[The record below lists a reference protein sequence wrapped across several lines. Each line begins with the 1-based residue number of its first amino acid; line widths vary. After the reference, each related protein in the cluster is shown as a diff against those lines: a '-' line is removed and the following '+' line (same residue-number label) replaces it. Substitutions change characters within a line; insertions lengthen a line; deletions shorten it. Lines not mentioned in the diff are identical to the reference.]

1 MFQSTPRFS
10 PCSLWEQRHISDCIT
25 STGGEGGR
33 SSSTPSH
40 SVCLPNNVQRA
51 KLTTCTAFCVTRI
64 IATSLRMAWAVSPG
78 NTSLASAAQ
87 IFVYAGIVILIVTN
101 LFFAQRFVRA
111 QHPRVG
117 WKKTFSLPIGIW
129 ALVCCIAVF
138 LLIVSVIVQTYLR
151 DPFSQQSAQEIQ
163 LFSNIIF
170 TITALLPIP
179 IVGISA
185 IAKSYPTLKPKPIDN
200 FGKGSLNRK
209 MVIIFSSATILSIGA
224 IYRASITYVNP
235 VPLDAPVPWYF
246 SRASFYIFNFSLDF
260 LLITLWLIV
269 RIDAQFI
276 IPDGANGPMT
286 YGNGFHFAARS
297 TSGRR
302 SPIDRASTIP
312 TPSLTRAGSWG
323 TLRNY
328 MTTTG
333 DEPRLK
339 TPVSR
344 LKTPISRPEM
354 IYKTPESG
362 TTYRPQHQT
371 PISADRYFRTCSR
384 GTSFWNSSVT
394 AASLSNTVAG
404 RTDSAYE
411 ASSDNHQT
419 EDIRKFPIAINSIDL
434 RRATAAAL
442 RAAAAEQEAAIY
454 ARTAQ
459 WSDLNSANRF
469 DVRSLSCYSVRS
481 DLRPGSTTTAAF
493 SPRL

>member
-1 MFQSTPRFS
+1 ME
-10 PCSLWEQRHISDCIT
+10 SLTFMTD
-25 STGGEGGR
+25 
-33 SSSTPSH
+33 
-40 SVCLPNNVQRA
+40 
-51 KLTTCTAFCVTRI
+51 KLYSTAFCITRI
-64 IATSLRMAWAVSPG
+64 IATSLRMGWAVNPS
-78 NTSLASAAQ
+78 NISLASAAQ
-87 IFVYAGIVILIVTN
+87 IFVYAGVVILILTN

-111 QHPRVG
+111 QHPRFG
-117 WKKTFSLPIGIW
+117 WRKSFSLSIGIW
-129 ALVCCIAVF
+129 ALICCIAVF
-138 LLIVSVIVQTYLR
+138 LLIVSVIVTASLQ
-151 DPFSQQSAQEIQ
+151 DAFSQQAAQELQ
-163 LFSNIIF
+163 LFTNIVF

-185 IAKSYPTLKPKPIDN
+185 IAKSHPTLKPKPVDN

-209 MVIIFSSATILSIGA
+209 MVIIFSTATMLSIGA
-224 IYRASITYVNP
+224 IYRASITLVSP
-235 VPLDAPVPWYF
+235 VSLEAPVPWYF
-246 SRASFYIFNFSLDF
+246 SRASFYVFNFTLEF
-260 LLITLWLIV
+260 VLITLWLVV

-286 YGNGFHFAARS
+286 YGNGFHFARKS
-297 TSGRR
+297 PSGRR
-302 SPIDRASTIP
+302 TPIDRASTIP

-328 MTTTG
+328 MT
-333 DEPRLK
+333 DEGRLK
-339 TPVSR
+339 TPDSR
-344 LKTPISRPEM
+344 LKTPIGRPEM

-362 TTYRPQHQT
+362 TTYKNQS
-371 PISADRYFRTCSR
+371 PISADRYFRTRSR
-384 GTSFWNSSVT
+384 GNSFWNSSVT
-394 AASLSNTVAG
+394 AASLNNTVH
-404 RTDSAYE
+404 RTDSAYDVSE
-411 ASSDNHQT
+411 QT

-459 WSDLNSANRF
+459 WSDMNNRF